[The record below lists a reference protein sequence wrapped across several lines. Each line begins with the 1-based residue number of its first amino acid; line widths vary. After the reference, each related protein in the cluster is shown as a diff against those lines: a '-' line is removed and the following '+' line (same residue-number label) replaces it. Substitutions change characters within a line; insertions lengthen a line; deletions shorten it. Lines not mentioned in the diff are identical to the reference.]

1 MKHPHPVIDLN
12 CDLGEGYGR
21 WTLGDDDALLS
32 VVTSANIAC
41 GFHAGD
47 PNTMRRSCRT
57 AAENGVVIGAH
68 VGYRDLVGF
77 GRRQLVIDPEDLIN
91 DVVYQIAALDGFA
104 RLAGSRVGYVKP
116 HGALYNT
123 VVADPVQ
130 ATALA
135 EAVHRYDP
143 GLVLLG
149 LAGSPGLSRA
159 RDRGLE
165 SVEEAFAD
173 RAYDREGKLVPRGLP
188 GAVIHDVDAIVQRCL
203 SLALHGEVTAIDGSV
218 VPLRPRSLCVH
229 GDTPGAVAIAR
240 AVRASLLD
248 AGVLLAPFAT
258 EEARCAS

>member
-1 MKHPHPVIDLN
+1 MNHQQPVIDLN
-12 CDLGEGYGR
+12 SDLGEGYGR

-47 PNTMRRSCRT
+47 PNTMRRTCWT
-57 AAENGVVIGAH
+57 AAENGVAIGAH

-77 GRRQLVIDPEDLIN
+77 GRRQIVLDPDDLIN
-91 DVVYQIAALDGFA
+91 DVIYQIAALDAFA

-123 VVADPVQ
+123 VTADPAQ
-130 ATALA
+130 AAALA

-143 GLVLLG
+143 ELVLLG
-149 LAGSPGLSRA
+149 PAGSQGLSQARA
-159 RDRGLE
+159 RGLE
-165 SVEEAFAD
+165 GVEEAFAD
-173 RAYDREGKLVPRGLP
+173 RAYDRGGQLVPRGRP
-188 GAVIHDVDAIVQRCL
+188 GAVIHDIDVIVQRCL
-203 SLALHGEVTAIDGSV
+203 TLALHGEVTAIDGSI

-248 AGVLLAPFAT
+248 AGVLLAPFAA